1 MVDGV
6 FLDVV
11 HDELHRVLAVG
22 NARVKQLEGFVDHIQ
37 LVNYLVKA
45 VLHFRLE
52 LAIVNLGKCASLYM

>member
-11 HDELHRVLAVG
+11 HDELHRVLTFG
-22 NARVKQLEGFVDHIQ
+22 YARVNQFEGFVDYIQ
-37 LVNYLVKA
+37 LVNYLVEA

-52 LAIVNLGKCASLYM
+52 LAIVDFRESARLDM